1 MDPRTARLDG
11 RTAVVTGGA
20 SGIGWGCAKALAAA
34 GARVA
39 VLDASPANL
48 EKTAAEAGGGDFV
61 FDRLDVTDPEAVER
75 MATSL
80 NERLG
85 RVDLLVNSA
94 GIGRRSDAVDITDA
108 EWREVLDVN
117 LNGTFWCCRAFGRHM
132 IADGRGGSIVNIGS
146 MSGDVV
152 VRPQNNAHYNVSK
165 AGVHHLTRTLA
176 TEWAPKG
183 VRVNAIAPGFVQTP
197 LTAYAMDQDPA
208 MTATWLAN
216 TPLGRVGQVDEVASI
231 VVFLC
236 SGASSFVTGSVLAA
250 DGGYTAW

>member
-1 MDPRTARLDG
+1 MNAKEARLEG
-11 RTAVVTGGA
+11 RVAVVTGGA
-20 SGIGWGCAKALAAA
+20 SGIGWGCVQALSRA
-34 GARVA
+34 GARVV
-39 VLDASPANL
+39 VLDASAGNL
-48 EKTAAEAGGGDFV
+48 RDMAAQAADAALV
-61 FDRLDVTDPEAVER
+61 FDQLDVTDAEAVER
-75 MATSL
+75 PAASL
-80 NERLG
+80 NERFG
-85 RVDLLVNSA
+85 RVDVLVNSA

-132 IADGRGGSIVNIGS
+132 LADGRGGSIVNIGS
-146 MSGDVV
+146 MSGSVV

-176 TEWAPKG
+176 TEWAARG

-197 LTAYAMDQDPA
+197 LTAYAMDQDPV
-208 MTATWLAN
+208 MTSAWLSN
-216 TPLGRVGQVDEVASI
+216 TPLGRVGQVDEVASV

-236 SGASSFVTGSVLAA
+236 SEASSFVTGSVLAA